1 MPPRRQQQFF
11 IFLAPGASSLFI
23 MNNSL
28 PRMVITIQTMKNFKV
43 RNSLKY
49 SYDDYHRNYEKY

>member
-28 PRMVITIQTMKNFKV
+28 PRI
-43 RNSLKY
+43 
-49 SYDDYHRNYEKY
+49 SYGDYHTNYENF